1 MTINN
6 YMKKN
11 ILKKL
16 FIKLSKVLGYEIID
30 QSDFSS
36 PTLEKQLNE
45 NLSIINEKSII
56 LPLGEVKITKKVSS
70 VLIIFRTNTDV
81 EIWDQNKR
89 RLFEQPKIEYSL
101 KALNSLIRSVNFSKK
116 KYPNIKFKTIIVDD
130 KSKEENL
137 NKLKKLIDGSGLD
150 IGITPLNHDKYNDI
164 IKQQKNDQTFS
175 NLASL
180 LQSFE
185 LGKEYGED
193 LVFFVEDDYL
203 HFEPMMEEM
212 IASYERIASQVNE
225 DIFMCPADY
234 PYLYMNNEKTNIL
247 IGNKRHW
254 RTINQTLCTFMTT
267 KSLINKYWE
276 NFYNTCLDRHEPF
289 EKYLNDIYKKEFC
302 ISPIKSLSLHLT
314 NVNSSYGL
322 SPFIDYKKLWDENDI
337 TNA

>member
-1 MTINN
+1 
-6 YMKKN
+6 MKKS
-11 ILKKL
+11 IIKRL
-16 FIKLSKVLGYEIID
+16 FIKLSKIIGYEIID

-36 PTLEKQLNE
+36 PTLQKELNE
-45 NLSIINEKSII
+45 DLSIINEKSII
-56 LPLGEVKITKKVSS
+56 IPLGEVKITKKVNS

-81 EIWDQNKR
+81 EIWDQNKK
-89 RLFEQPKIEYSL
+89 RLFEKPKIEYSL
-101 KALNSLIRSVNFSKK
+101 RALNSLIKSINFSKT

-137 NKLKKLIDGSGLD
+137 SNIKKLINASGLD
-150 IGITPLNHDKYNDI
+150 IDITSLNHDKYKGT

-180 LQSFE
+180 LQCFE
-185 LGKEYGED
+185 LGKEYSED

-212 IASYERIASQVNE
+212 IASYERIASQVNK

-267 KSLINKYWE
+267 KSLLNKYWD
-276 NFYNTCLDRHEPF
+276 NFYNNCLDRHDPF
-289 EKYLNDIYKKEFC
+289 EKHLNEIYIKEFC
-302 ISPIKSLSLHLT
+302 ISPLKSLSLHLT

-322 SPFIDYKKLWDENDI
+322 SPFINYKKLWDENQ
-337 TNA
+337 

>member
-1 MTINN
+1 
-6 YMKKN
+6 MKKN
-11 ILKKL
+11 IIKKL

-30 QSDFSS
+30 QSDFNS
-36 PTLEKQLNE
+36 PTLQKELNE
-45 NLSIINEKSII
+45 DLSIINEKSIV
-56 LPLGEVKITKKVSS
+56 LPLGEVKITKKINS
-70 VLIIFRTNTDV
+70 VLIIFRTNTDI

-101 KALNSLIRSVNFSKK
+101 RALNSLIRSVNFSKK
-116 KYPNIKFKTIIVDD
+116 KYPNIKFTTIIVDD

-150 IGITPLNHDKYNDI
+150 ISIFPLNHDKYKDT

-203 HFEPMMEEM
+203 HFESMMEEM
-212 IASYERIASQVNE
+212 IASYERIASQVNK

-254 RTINQTLCTFMTT
+254 RTINQTLCTFLTT
-267 KSLINKYWE
+267 KSLLDKYWD
-276 NFYNTCLDRHEPF
+276 NFYNTCLDRNNPF
-289 EKYLNDIYKKEFC
+289 EKYLNEIYTKEFC
-302 ISPIKSLSLHLT
+302 ISPLKSLSLHLT

-322 SPFIDYKKLWDENDI
+322 SPFIDYKKLWEES
-337 TNA
+337 